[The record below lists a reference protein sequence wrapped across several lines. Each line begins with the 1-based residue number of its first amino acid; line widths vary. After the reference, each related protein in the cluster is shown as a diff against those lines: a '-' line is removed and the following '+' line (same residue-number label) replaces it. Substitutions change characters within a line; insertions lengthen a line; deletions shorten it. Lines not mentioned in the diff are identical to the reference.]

1 MKLAEYTFNILG
13 KEGIVVSDN
22 ILNYSLADFQYND
35 NPDVLSPPDDFQ
47 EWINNPKVKQVF
59 SFFEQELLEAP
70 RVATSIH
77 SNLDGKTRKIINL
90 TSYNY
95 LGLSTHPEVIQG
107 AKDALDKYGLS
118 SSGAPLLSG
127 TLDLHV
133 ELAKKIAAF
142 KKKEDC
148 LLYSS
153 GFGGNVG
160 AIQGMMRKG
169 DFIVLDEKCH
179 RSLVDGGTLS
189 GAKMLFFEHNN
200 MESLEMMLEKC
211 KGRRVL
217 VVIEGVYSMDGDLPK
232 LPEIVEICDKYKAG
246 IYIDEAHSTLMFG
259 KNHRGVAE
267 HFNLEDKIGV
277 TFGTLSKSFGGVG
290 GFVCANENLIK
301 YLKGYSSPWNFSCA
315 PSPAVTG
322 GLIKALEV
330 ATRDSS
336 LQDKMWENTRY
347 LKKHLLDLKLD
358 LGDTESQVIPII
370 IGSSGEKLMTY
381 AAAMQKRGLFL
392 QPVDFPAVPAHARR
406 FRISVSSQLSKK
418 EMDET
423 LTIIEDVIIKGKT
436 D

>member
-1 MKLAEYTFNILG
+1 
-13 KEGIVVSDN
+13 VSDN
-22 ILNYSLADFQYND
+22 ILNFSLADFQYND
-35 NPDVLSPPDDFQ
+35 NPDVLAPPADYE
-47 EWINNPKVKQVF
+47 EWINHPRVKKVF

-70 RVATSIH
+70 RVVSSIQ
-77 SNLDGKTRKIINL
+77 SNVDGKKRKIINL

-95 LGLSTHPEVIQG
+95 LGLSTHPEVIQA
-107 AKDALDKYGLS
+107 AKEALDKYGLS

-133 ELAKKIAAF
+133 ELARKIANF
-142 KKKEDC
+142 KGKEDC

-160 AIQGMMRKG
+160 AIQGVMRKG
-169 DFIVLDEKCH
+169 DYIVLDEKCH

-200 MESLEMMLEKC
+200 MQSLETMLEKC
-211 KGRRVL
+211 KGKRCL

-232 LPEIVEICDKYKAG
+232 LPEIAELAEQYKAG

-259 KNHRGVAE
+259 KNKRGVAE
-267 HFNLEDKIGV
+267 HFGLEDKIGI

-290 GFVCANENLIK
+290 GFVCASKSLIR

-315 PSPAVTG
+315 PSPAVSG
-322 GLIKALEV
+322 GLIKALEI
-330 ATRDSS
+330 ATRDNT
-336 LQDKMWENTRY
+336 LQDKLWENTAY
-347 LKKHLLDLKLD
+347 LKKGLLNLKLD

-370 IGSSGEKLMTY
+370 IGSSGEQLMNY
-381 AAAMQKRGLFL
+381 AAAMQVRGLFL

-406 FRISVSSQLSKK
+406 FRISVSSQLTKQ

-423 LTIIEDVIIKGKT
+423 LTIIEDVIVKGKV
-436 D
+436 